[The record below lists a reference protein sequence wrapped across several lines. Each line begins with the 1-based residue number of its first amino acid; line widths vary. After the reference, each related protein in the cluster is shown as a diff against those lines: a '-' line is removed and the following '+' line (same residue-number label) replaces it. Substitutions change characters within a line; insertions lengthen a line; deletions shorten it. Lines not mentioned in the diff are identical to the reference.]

1 MNLFLYGTLRHI
13 PLLEIVIGSSAAGYT
28 VKEDALSDFTVSQV
42 EGGDFP
48 ALASA
53 PGETANG
60 LLVTGLTEGAF
71 GRLNFY
77 EGGFDYELQEKT
89 LNSGLSAMVYIPP
102 KSIVSNGIDWDF
114 NAWEGHWSP
123 VICEAAQEAMSLF
136 GEISADDLA
145 AEFPRILTRAQSRL
159 NAKRDYRDPE
169 TLRGLVD
176 VKHRNRA
183 YSGFYALD
191 ELQLSHETFNGKM
204 SAPID
209 RAVFVTTDAALVLP
223 YDPIRDR
230 VLLVEQIRMG
240 PLARGADVLWQLEPV
255 AGLIDPGEEPHETAL
270 REAKEEAGLELLQ
283 LETVSEGYTSPG
295 GSTDYQYLYVGLCDL
310 PDAAARLGGLES
322 EGEDIRAHLMPFDD
336 LLARADA
343 RQITNAPLTLI
354 THWLARHRDR
364 LRSA

>member
-28 VKEDALSDFTVSQV
+28 VKEDALSDFTVSHV

-53 PGETANG
+53 PSETANG
-60 LLVTGLTEGAF
+60 LLVTGLTEDAIE
-71 GRLNFY
+71 RLDFY

-89 LNSGLSAMVYIPP
+89 LRSGLPAMVYIPP
-102 KSIVSNGIDWDF
+102 KSIVTNGIDWDF
-114 NAWEGHWSP
+114 RAWEGHWSP
-123 VICEAAQEAMSLF
+123 VICEAAQEVMSLF
-136 GEISADDLA
+136 GEISAEELA
-145 AEFPRILTRAQSRL
+145 TMFPRILARAQSRL
-159 NAKRDYRDPE
+159 NAKGGDQDSD
-169 TLRGLVD
+169 TLRGQVD
-176 VKHRNRA
+176 IKRRNRA
-183 YSGFYALD
+183 YSRFYALD
-191 ELQLSHETFNGKM
+191 ELQLTHETFSGKM

-240 PLARGADVLWQLEPV
+240 PLVRGDTVLWHLEPV
-255 AGLIDPGEEPHETAL
+255 AGLIDPGEKPYETAL
-270 REAKEEAGLELLQ
+270 REAKEEAGLELSQ
-283 LETVSEGYTSPG
+283 LEPVSEGYTSPG

-310 PDAAARLGGLES
+310 PDSAARLGGLEF
-322 EGEDIRAHLMPFDD
+322 EGEDIRAHLMPFDE

-343 RQITNAPLTLI
+343 CRITNAPLTLI